1 MVRTKRITSGGWRTV
16 ETFWNAAGTA
26 FFKAPAGA
34 QIKVRYGGGGWFGF
48 DRQKQTLNGND
59 YKKLTV
65 GLASLGYARMQVQ
78 VSQTTDVTYDVY
90 GDGVARSSPE
100 IKF

>member
-34 QIKVRYGGGGWFGF
+34 QIKVRYGGGWFGF

-65 GLASLGYARMQVQ
+65 GLASLAYARMQVK
-78 VSQTTDVTYDVY
+78 VSQTADVTYDVY
-90 GDGVARSSPE
+90 GGGVARSSPE